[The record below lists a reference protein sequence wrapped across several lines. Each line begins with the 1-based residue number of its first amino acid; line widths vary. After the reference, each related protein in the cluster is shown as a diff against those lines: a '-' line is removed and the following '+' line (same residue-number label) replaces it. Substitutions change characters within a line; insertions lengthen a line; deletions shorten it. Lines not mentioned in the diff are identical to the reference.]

1 MIRYPLVVLLL
12 IVTQLLYADFPED
25 SVYLLESEWQTQDSN
40 NIYLSYLAGKKLILS
55 MTYTSCQHTC
65 PTIVSNMQA
74 IENNLAEADRDNV
87 SFVLVSL
94 MPQSDTPEVLK
105 TYANKRGLK
114 GWTLLSGHEDDVR
127 MLAMVLDIKYKA
139 VANNEIAHSNLITI
153 LDDQGRI
160 VRQINGAESNPSLM
174 AGHLLHQN

>member
-74 IENNLAEADRDNV
+74 IENNLSEADRDNV

>member
-74 IENNLAEADRDNV
+74 IENNLSEADRDNV

-114 GWTLLSGHEDDVR
+114 GWTLLSGHDDDVR

-160 VRQINGAESNPSLM
+160 LRQINGADSNQSLM

>member
-40 NIYLSYLAGKKLILS
+40 NIYLSDLAGKKLILS

-74 IENNLAEADRDNV
+74 IENNLSEADRDNV

-114 GWTLLSGHEDDVR
+114 GWTLLSGHDDDVR

-160 VRQINGAESNPSLM
+160 LRQINGADSNQSLM

>member
-12 IVTQLLYADFPED
+12 IVTQLLYADYPED
-25 SVYLLESEWQTQDSN
+25 SVYLLESEWQTQDSK
-40 NIYLSYLAGKKLILS
+40 NIYLSDLAGKKLVLS

-74 IENNLAEADRDNV
+74 IENNLSEADRDNV

-114 GWTLLSGHEDDVR
+114 GWTLLSGHDDDVR

-160 VRQINGAESNPSLM
+160 LRQINGADSKQSLM